1 MERKNIFSPVRLI
14 IILLLFPLIAGAQ
27 DFLNKG
33 KVSGNFQLDV
43 QTYIEDSTI
52 GAPAVP
58 EKLLTNGFA
67 NVNYTLGSF
76 SAGIRY
82 EMYLNPILGYD
93 QNYKGNG
100 IPYWYANYIKDDF
113 EITVGNFYEQFGNGL
128 IFRTY
133 EERNLG
139 YDNAMN
145 GVRVKYSPFNGVYIK
160 GIIGT
165 QRYYW
170 EKGPGIVRGIDGE
183 VFLNDIIKKMA
194 DKKTNISLGGSFV
207 SKYQKDDPS
216 SDFHLPLNVGA
227 WAGRFNITRGKV
239 SLLAEYASKINDP
252 SGVNNMIY
260 KGGDALLVTG
270 SYSQKG
276 LGIVLSAKRIDNMS
290 FKSARNEIGNSLDI
304 NFLPPL
310 SKVHTYSLPA
320 IYPYATQPNGEMG
333 LQGQV
338 VYNVK
343 KKSKLGGKYGM
354 NISATYSIVYS
365 IDKTMLNDSTPIGTE
380 GTLGYDTK
388 FFSIGDDKY
397 FQDFNIEVTKK
408 FNRKWKGIFTY
419 MNLIYDIEVIE
430 GHVGDAT
437 VYANIAIADINY
449 KITPKKSLR
458 LELQSLFTKQDD
470 GDWFAALLE
479 YSIAPKWFITAMDM
493 YNYGNNDPDKR
504 FHYYNFSVAFIK
516 KTNRI
521 SLGYGKQREGILCV
535 GGVCRAVPASNGFAL
550 TITSSF

>member
-1 MERKNIFSPVRLI
+1 MIV
-14 IILLLFPLIAGAQ
+14 LLLFPVIAGAQ

-43 QTYIEDSTI
+43 QTYIEDSAI

-67 NVNYTLGSF
+67 NINYTLGSF

-100 IPYWYANYIKDDF
+100 IPYWYANYTTGDF
-113 EITVGNFYEQFGNGL
+113 DITVGNFYEQFGSGL

-139 YDNAMN
+139 YDNAVN
-145 GVRVKYSPFNGVYIK
+145 GIRVKYSPFKGVYVK
-160 GIIGT
+160 GLIGT

-183 VFLNDIIKKMA
+183 IFLNDLCEKLA
-194 DKKTNISLGGSFV
+194 DKKTNITIGASFI
-207 SKYQKDDPS
+207 SKYQADDPS
-216 SDFHLPLNVGA
+216 SEYYLPRNVGA
-227 WAGRFNITRGKV
+227 WAGRIDISRGKV
-239 SLLAEYASKINDP
+239 SLQAEYAHKINDP
-252 SGVNNMIY
+252 SGMNNMIY
-260 KGGDALLVTG
+260 KDGDALLVTT

-276 LGIVLSAKRIDNMS
+276 LGIILSAKRIDNMS
-290 FKSARNEIGNSLDI
+290 FKSSRNEIGNALDI

-310 SKVHTYSLPA
+310 TKVHTYSLSS

-338 VYNVK
+338 VYNLK
-343 KKSKLGGKYGM
+343 KKSKLGGKYGT
-354 NISATYSIVYS
+354 NISVNYSVVNS
-365 IDKTMLNDSTPIGTE
+365 IYRTPINDSTPIGTE
-380 GTLGYDTK
+380 GTLGYNSD
-388 FFSIGDDKY
+388 FFKLGDEKY
-397 FQDFNIEVTKK
+397 FQDFNIEITKK
-408 FNRKWKGIFTY
+408 FNRKLKGVFTY
-419 MNLIYDIEVIE
+419 MNLIYDMEVIE
-430 GHVGDAT
+430 GHIGERK
-437 VYANIAIADINY
+437 VYANLGIIDLTY
-449 KITPKKSLR
+449 KITPKKSIR
-458 LELQSLFTKQDD
+458 LELQQLFTKQDD
-470 GDWFAALLE
+470 GDWFATLLE
-479 YSIAPKWFITAMDM
+479 YSIAPKWFFTVMDM
-493 YNYGNNDPDKR
+493 YNYGNDDTDRR

-516 KTNRI
+516 KANRI
-521 SLGYGKQREGILCV
+521 SLSYGKQREGILCV